1 MSSASL
7 NRTNI
12 WRFLNLVLKDAERAF
27 NAREDRL
34 EVENNRLNRKPAKAD
49 DDEEMEEAADD
60 DDEEIEEIS
69 R

>member
-1 MSSASL
+1 M
-7 NRTNI
+7 
-12 WRFLNLVLKDAERAF
+12 NLVLKDAERAF